1 MHIYIRNLIVFIL
14 LVWLSGAF
22 SPNFWLFETITW
34 VSFFSQIIYF
44 FSKEQS
50 LIEVLQQSS
59 LGGHIFF
66 SQFVF
71 SSKDITIVNEVC
83 LQFYN
88 KHPQVD
94 CHNKPM
100 FLTGDKICMT
110 RNSLITLYEE
120 SDNGMKP
127 VTAKKEEEE
136 EIGGNLEDLSNFGAD
151 QEKEAN
157 ADSTQKTEIEEKKE
171 KNIRLCNGEVFFIK
185 DVSLSYT
192 DLKVKAYIQGFFFI
206 VSQNMHKNL
215 VNIY

>member
-1 MHIYIRNLIVFIL
+1 MGHFLPISDFLKQ
-14 LVWLSGAF
+14 
-22 SPNFWLFETITW
+22 SPW
-34 VSFFSQIIYF
+34 VLFFSQIIYF

-59 LGGHIFF
+59 LGGLIFF

-71 SSKDITIVNEVC
+71 SSKDINIVNEVC

-185 DVSLSYT
+185 DVSLLYT
-192 DLKVKAYIQGFFFI
+192 DLKIKAYIQGVF
-206 VSQNMHKNL
+206 
-215 VNIY
+215 

>member
-1 MHIYIRNLIVFIL
+1 MSFIFLSNYI
-14 LVWLSGAF
+14 
-22 SPNFWLFETITW
+22 
-34 VSFFSQIIYF
+34 FFQ
-44 FSKEQS
+44 QS

-59 LGGHIFF
+59 LGGLIFF

-192 DLKVKAYIQGFFFI
+192 DLKVKAYIQGVFFI

>member
-1 MHIYIRNLIVFIL
+1 M
-14 LVWLSGAF
+14 
-22 SPNFWLFETITW
+22 
-34 VSFFSQIIYF
+34 
-44 FSKEQS
+44 
-50 LIEVLQQSS
+50 
-59 LGGHIFF
+59 
-66 SQFVF
+66 
-71 SSKDITIVNEVC
+71 NEVC

-192 DLKVKAYIQGFFFI
+192 DLKVKAYIPGFFYRITNYFSYFFHTKMDCCYE
-206 VSQNMHKNL
+206 SQTFFYSGQNNNRL
-215 VNIY
+215 

>member
-1 MHIYIRNLIVFIL
+1 MGHFLPISDF
-14 LVWLSGAF
+14 F
-22 SPNFWLFETITW
+22 KQSPW
-34 VSFFSQIIYF
+34 VLFFSQIIYF
-44 FSKEQS
+44 FSEKQS

-59 LGGHIFF
+59 LGGLIFF

-94 CHNKPM
+94 CNNKPM

-215 VNIY
+215 ENIY

>member
-1 MHIYIRNLIVFIL
+1 MGHFLPISDFLKQ
-14 LVWLSGAF
+14 
-22 SPNFWLFETITW
+22 SPW

-44 FSKEQS
+44 FSEKQS

-59 LGGHIFF
+59 LGGLIFF

-136 EIGGNLEDLSNFGAD
+136 EIGGNLEDLSFGAD

-185 DVSLSYT
+185 DVSLLYT
-192 DLKVKAYIQGFFFI
+192 DLKTKAYIRGFFL
-206 VSQNMHKNL
+206 SCHK
-215 VNIY
+215 ICIKIW

>member
-1 MHIYIRNLIVFIL
+1 MSFIFLSNYI
-14 LVWLSGAF
+14 
-22 SPNFWLFETITW
+22 
-34 VSFFSQIIYF
+34 FFQ
-44 FSKEQS
+44 QS

-59 LGGHIFF
+59 LGGLIFF

-127 VTAKKEEEE
+127 MTAKKEEEE
-136 EIGGNLEDLSNFGAD
+136 ETGGNLEDLSFGAD

-185 DVSLSYT
+185 GVSLLYT
-192 DLKVKAYIQGFFFI
+192 DLKTKAYIRGFFL
-206 VSQNMHKNL
+206 SCHK
-215 VNIY
+215 ICIKIW

>member
-1 MHIYIRNLIVFIL
+1 
-14 LVWLSGAF
+14 
-22 SPNFWLFETITW
+22 
-34 VSFFSQIIYF
+34 
-44 FSKEQS
+44 
-50 LIEVLQQSS
+50 
-59 LGGHIFF
+59 
-66 SQFVF
+66 
-71 SSKDITIVNEVC
+71 
-83 LQFYN
+83 
-88 KHPQVD
+88 
-94 CHNKPM
+94 M

-157 ADSTQKTEIEEKKE
+157 ADSTQKTKIEEKKE

-192 DLKVKAYIQGFFFI
+192 DLKIKAFIQGGFL
-206 VSQNMHKNL
+206 SCHK
-215 VNIY
+215 ICIKIW

>member
-1 MHIYIRNLIVFIL
+1 MIYSASVAQWGI
-14 LVWLSGAF
+14 
-22 SPNFWLFETITW
+22 
-34 VSFFSQIIYF
+34 FSQFLTFLNNHHVFYF
-44 FSKEQS
+44 SLKLYIFQQS

-59 LGGHIFF
+59 LGGLISF

-192 DLKVKAYIQGFFFI
+192 DPKVKAYIQGVFFI

>member
-1 MHIYIRNLIVFIL
+1 MGHFLPISDFLKQ
-14 LVWLSGAF
+14 
-22 SPNFWLFETITW
+22 SPW

-44 FSKEQS
+44 FSEKQS
-50 LIEVLQQSS
+50 LIEVLKQSS
-59 LGGHIFF
+59 LGGLIFF

-192 DLKVKAYIQGFFFI
+192 DLKVKAYIQGGFFI